1 VDQPENRNSDDL
13 EDPVDRQRLALL
25 VKAEQVQIAGVIN
38 TSKSKRTYL
47 MLVLIT
53 TIVILS
59 VSSLVVFVLKSRS
72 EHPQPINANQP
83 PGNVNRSGPLGP
95 IKHDMIF
102 IPGGTFKMGRD
113 DGTPQERPSHDVAVA
128 SFLLDKTEVTNAEY
142 AEFVRDTKYQ
152 PPSHWLGSEPVA
164 GQEQW
169 PVVFVAPQDAE
180 AFAAWRSKRDGVTYR
195 LPTEE
200 EWEFAA
206 RSGGIYKL
214 YPWGDRWE
222 HERALVKAADAK
234 PVGSFPEGANR
245 WGVVDLIGNVWEW
258 TSSKASLYQGN
269 SVGEI
274 HSDFKE
280 WVVARGG
287 GYLSDPNSEQIPISA
302 TYRDWFRPT
311 FRHYTFGFRL
321 ARSAQ

>member
-38 TSKSKRTYL
+38 TRKSKRTYL
-47 MLVLIT
+47 RLVLIT

-72 EHPQPINANQP
+72 EDPQPINANQP
-83 PGNVNRSGPLGP
+83 PRNVNRPGPNGP

-113 DGTPQERPSHDVAVA
+113 DGLPQERPSHSVVVEGF
-128 SFLLDKTEVTNAEY
+128 FLDNTEVTNAEY
-142 AEFVRDTKYQ
+142 AEFVRDRKYQ
-152 PPSHWLGSEPVA
+152 PPSHWSGSEPVA

-169 PVVFVAPQDAE
+169 PVVNVSPRDAE
-180 AFAAWRSKRDGVTYR
+180 AFAGWRSSRDGVTYR

-200 EWEFAA
+200 EWEYAA
-206 RSGGIYKL
+206 RSGGVYKF

-222 HERALVKAADAK
+222 DGRAVVKDIDAK
-234 PVGSFPEGANR
+234 PVGSYPEGANR

-258 TSSKASLYQGN
+258 TSSKGSLYQGN
-269 SVGEI
+269 SAGGI
-274 HSDFKE
+274 PAAYKE

-287 GYLSDPNSEQIPISA
+287 SFSSDPNDNRIPISA
-302 TYRDWFRPT
+302 TYRDWFDPSLRY
-311 FRHYTFGFRL
+311 RSFGFRL